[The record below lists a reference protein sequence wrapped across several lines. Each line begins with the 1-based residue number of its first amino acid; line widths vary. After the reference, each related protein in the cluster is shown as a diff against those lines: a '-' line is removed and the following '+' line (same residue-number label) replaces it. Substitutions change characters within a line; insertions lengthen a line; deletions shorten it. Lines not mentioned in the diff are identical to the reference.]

1 MSAFIRLD
9 SLGSDVPPADD
20 TELARL
26 LCVRAARE
34 TGLLAAYLESA
45 GTPAEAAAAAD
56 VTEASARVTG
66 RVLAEM
72 GVLHR
77 VDGEYEPTNGA
88 LGLLTKRDPRSV
100 GDLPHRLDVLDALVA
115 LPETMETG
123 VPPTLPDEWARDQ
136 VGASETVPE
145 ATRRAV
151 VTETLR
157 HHPEAASVVDVCGGA
172 GAYAAEFRER
182 GLAATLVESAAVVE
196 AVRPLAESR
205 GLDVF
210 AGPVS
215 QLDWTFDLGFLA
227 DGVTAMS
234 ESEATTTVEALAD
247 HVADDGRL
255 VVVDR
260 FEGPAATAA
269 AVRSLATGD
278 GDVPSPEAVGDW
290 LRTAGFD
297 EVVHESVPGT
307 DRVAVV
313 GSRA

>member
-1 MSAFIRLD
+1 MSL
-9 SLGSDVPPADD
+9 ADD

-56 VTEASARVTG
+56 VTEPSARVTG

-72 GVLHR
+72 GVLR
-77 VDGEYEPTNGA
+77 RIDGEYEPTNGA

-100 GDLPHRLDVLDALVA
+100 GDLPHRLDVLDTLVA

-123 VPPTLPDEWARDQ
+123 VPPTLPDDWNDNQ
-136 VGASETVPE
+136 VGAGETVSE

-151 VTETLR
+151 VTAALR
-157 HHPEAASVVDVCGGA
+157 SHPEAASVVDVCGGA

-182 GLAATLVESAAVVE
+182 GLEATLVESSEVIE

-215 QLDWTFDLGFLA
+215 ELNWTFDIGFLA
-227 DGVTAMS
+227 DDVTAMR
-234 ESEATTTVEALAD
+234 ETEAAATVEALAEY
-247 HVADDGRL
+247 VADDGRL

-269 AVRSLATGD
+269 AVRSLAAGN
-278 GDVPSPEAVGDW
+278 GDVPAPETVGDW
-290 LRTAGFD
+290 LRAAGFD
-297 EVVHESVPGT
+297 TVDHEPVPGT
-307 DRVAVV
+307 DRVAIV